1 MNQPHQSF
9 DPSAIPLKEPI
20 LHQVTMVEQL
30 SAFVVS
36 HSVNKET
43 TYSLDQHGIWQY
55 AQNMEINMEFS
66 ITLTSALDE
75 VAFAAP
81 APLVFLVEVDFL
93 VSSATGSSE
102 GFSLAGGVCLP
113 FSALVELLLSNCW
126 AIG

>member
-1 MNQPHQSF
+1 
-9 DPSAIPLKEPI
+9 
-20 LHQVTMVEQL
+20 
-30 SAFVVS
+30 
-36 HSVNKET
+36 
-43 TYSLDQHGIWQY
+43 
-55 AQNMEINMEFS
+55 MEFS

-81 APLVFLVEVDFL
+81 APLIFLVEVDFL